1 MPRLVGGEHHF
12 EISCTRTKGMLK
24 LFTAALVLLLNAGTV
39 SAGIF
44 KQHYENGNLMAE
56 LSMSGFTMQG
66 LSKTYYE
73 SGKLMSEM
81 NYKDGE
87 QDGLSKEYYESG
99 KLKAET
105 NYTKDKP
112 VGVGK
117 EFYEAGQIMQEI
129 HYANGSPQTKKVFYE
144 NGKIRQEWNYR
155 VTGPEDLAV
164 VTSYNPDGSPAGE
177 KIVKKP
183 KPKQRK
189 KKLHTSDAF
198 PEKAGA
204 LR

>member
-1 MPRLVGGEHHF
+1 
-12 EISCTRTKGMLK
+12 
-24 LFTAALVLLLNAGTV
+24 
-39 SAGIF
+39 
-44 KQHYENGNLMAE
+44 MAE
-56 LSMSGFTMQG
+56 FSRSGFTMQG

-73 SGKLMSEM
+73 SGKL
-81 NYKDGE
+81 
-87 QDGLSKEYYESG
+87 
-99 KLKAET
+99 KAET

-112 VGVGK
+112 AGVGK

-129 HYANGSPQTKKVFYE
+129 HCADGSPQTKKVFYE
-144 NGKIRQEWNYR
+144 NGKMRQEWNYR
-155 VTGPEDLAV
+155 VTGSGDLAV

-189 KKLHTSDAF
+189 KKLHTGDAF

-204 LR
+204 FR